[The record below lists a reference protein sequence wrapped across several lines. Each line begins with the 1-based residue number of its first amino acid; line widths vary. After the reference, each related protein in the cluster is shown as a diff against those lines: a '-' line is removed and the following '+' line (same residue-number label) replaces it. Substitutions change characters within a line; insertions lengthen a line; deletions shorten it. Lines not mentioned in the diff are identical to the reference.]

1 MHVKSKENDLLLSD
15 NLPAPELNIGHKTTK
30 YNSKENHFCQ
40 LHSHQNSTN
49 LGSEGTDDGTK
60 MKHDAVQTNFSQGP
74 GSVDGQPQINGS
86 QFAGTSQMIESKNE

>member
-15 NLPAPELNIGHKTTK
+15 NLPAPVINIGHKTTK
-30 YNSKENHFCQ
+30 FNPKENHFCQ

-49 LGSEGTDDGTK
+49 LGSDGTEDGTN

-74 GSVDGQPQINGS
+74 GSADSPPKINSS
-86 QFAGTSQMIESKNE
+86 QFAATS